1 MSKEQCTVSYLK
13 KILDNLCNEG
23 YGNMPIFLGEETPLL
38 EDSICIDYLCNKGVH
53 IKNTYYDK
61 KLVDNANKFKNAI
74 ETAAKKYLKDC
85 YDVGRYIKTDPD
97 VVHAIWDPDRCRDGV
112 FCPRCD
118 TWMDDYNG
126 QPDKCPN
133 CGVRLEGWINMR
145 DYL

>member
-1 MSKEQCTVSYLK
+1 MSKEQCTVSYFK

-23 YGNMPIFLGEETPLL
+23 YGNMQMFLGEETPLL

-74 ETAAKKYLKDC
+74 ETAAKKYLDDC
-85 YDVGRYIKTDPD
+85 YDAGRYIKTDPD

-133 CGVRLEGWINMR
+133 CGVRLEGWINAR